1 MKQTVET
8 MSKRTFFPRVKFLLQ
23 AGFFHIFGS
32 NAINQI
38 VSFAYGILIVR
49 VISKSEYGVFV
60 YANNIYSMLIL
71 LSGFG
76 IVSALLQLGSE
87 HASDQVKSAS
97 YFAFSNRF
105 GVCFNLGLSA
115 IVLLVGLLIPLPIKG
130 SNQLLLMMTLLP
142 MLQIIRDLQII
153 NLRVNL
159 RNRAFSYANTTNVIL
174 TSIMT
179 ILGAWLFST
188 RGIVFSQYLV
198 VILMILILAFKMKVP
213 FFVKGD
219 SLERQEK
226 KDLLQIAG
234 VSALNNALTQLLT
247 LLGAF
252 VLGLVVMD
260 EDAIAS
266 YKVATTIP
274 FALNFIPSSLM
285 MFAYPYFAR
294 HKNDRE
300 WVRKYYCLITFSMCL
315 LNVFV
320 VAGGVLLAQ
329 PIITI
334 VFGSVYLDA
343 VKPFQILMVGYFL
356 GTFQS
361 IAGNLLVTQRKL
373 KFNLLLGILGA
384 VSGMVF
390 NVVLIPQMLSIGTA
404 LSHVLTK
411 VLLSIVSTVYFLK
424 IVRKIPEK

>member
-1 MKQTVET
+1 
-8 MSKRTFFPRVKFLLQ
+8 
-23 AGFFHIFGS
+23 
-32 NAINQI
+32 
-38 VSFAYGILIVR
+38 
-49 VISKSEYGVFV
+49 
-60 YANNIYSMLIL
+60 
-71 LSGFG
+71 
-76 IVSALLQLGSE
+76 
-87 HASDQVKSAS
+87 
-97 YFAFSNRF
+97 
-105 GVCFNLGLSA
+105 
-115 IVLLVGLLIPLPIKG
+115 
-130 SNQLLLMMTLLP
+130 
-142 MLQIIRDLQII
+142 
-153 NLRVNL
+153 
-159 RNRAFSYANTTNVIL
+159 
-174 TSIMT
+174 
-179 ILGAWLFST
+179 
-188 RGIVFSQYLV
+188 
-198 VILMILILAFKMKVP
+198 
-213 FFVKGD
+213 
-219 SLERQEK
+219 
-226 KDLLQIAG
+226 
-234 VSALNNALTQLLT
+234 
-247 LLGAF
+247 
-252 VLGLVVMD
+252 
-260 EDAIAS
+260 
-266 YKVATTIP
+266 
-274 FALNFIPSSLM
+274 M

-343 VKPFQILMVGYFL
+343 VKPFQILMVGYFF